1 MGDRDHFISFAT
13 AGFQISRRRSHLFNL
28 FNL

>member
-28 FNL
+28 